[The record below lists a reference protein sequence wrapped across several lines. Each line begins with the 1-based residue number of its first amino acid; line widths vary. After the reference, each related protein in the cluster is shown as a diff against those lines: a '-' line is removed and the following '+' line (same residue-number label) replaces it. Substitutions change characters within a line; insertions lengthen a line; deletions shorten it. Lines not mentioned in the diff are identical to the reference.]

1 MELKNLSEKIS
12 ELLFEYDCVIIPELG
27 GFVTNYKPAFINE
40 DTQVIFPP
48 SKALSFNGNLTNND
62 GLLANH
68 ISVSESITFEEANSQ
83 LKLEVENC
91 FEKLN
96 AGNRVVFEK
105 VGILY
110 LDEESS
116 VQFEPYDSVN
126 YLTSSFGMYEFH
138 CPIKTQGKIEKPVV
152 EELETE
158 VLAISESKVIE
169 LPRTEKTTETPVIK
183 MESQQDDNKK
193 PRRFRYWA
201 AAVLLPLIMY
211 AGLVTYNSDVL
222 NDRSIHI
229 SDLNPL
235 KSFEKNN
242 YSERTVETR
251 LEDAEELII
260 NIDLEK
266 KEKIEEAET
275 KETAE
280 IPKTRKVKS
289 IYADQV
295 ISNYPFHIINGCF
308 SIQKN
313 AEKHTKR
320 LRKKGFDA
328 YIVDKKGRLYRVS
341 QGSFQNEEE
350 ALALLRQ
357 LKNGSVPEAWILKK

>member
-1 MELKNLSEKIS
+1 LKNLSEKIS
-12 ELLFEYDCVIIPELG
+12 DLLFEYDCVIIPELG
-27 GFVTNYKPAFINE
+27 GFVTNYKPAYINE

-68 ISVSESITFEEANSQ
+68 ISVSENITFEEANAQ
-83 LKLEVENC
+83 LKNEVENC

-116 VQFEPYDSVN
+116 VQFEPYDSIN
-126 YLTSSFGMYEFH
+126 YLSSSFGMYEFH
-138 CPIKTQGKIEKPVV
+138 CPVAALEKVEEAVV
-152 EELETE
+152 EELEPK
-158 VLAISESKVIE
+158 VLTIPENKVIE
-169 LPRTEKTTETPVIK
+169 PSQTEKIAETPVIQ
-183 MESQQDDNKK
+183 MDGRQDDVKK
-193 PRRFRYWA
+193 PGKFRYWA
-201 AAVLLPLIMY
+201 AAVILPLIMY

-275 KETAE
+275 RETAE
-280 IPKTRKVKS
+280 IPKTPKVKS
-289 IYADQV
+289 IYADEA

-357 LKNGSVPEAWILKK
+357 LKNGSAPEAWILKK